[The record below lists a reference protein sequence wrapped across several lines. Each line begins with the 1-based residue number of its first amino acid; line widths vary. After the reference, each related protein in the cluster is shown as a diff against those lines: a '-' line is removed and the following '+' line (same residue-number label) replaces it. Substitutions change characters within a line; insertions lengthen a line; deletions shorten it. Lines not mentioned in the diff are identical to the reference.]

1 MEKRSAVITRFGQ
14 LILSPWAT
22 AVALVLAVGLGLWL
36 PRGALAL
43 KPVGGVYLA
52 LLQMCSLPLVIC
64 GVVSSIGRILRDG
77 ESKHYLGRLVL
88 VVVGGL
94 FITAAL
100 AVVLGLAVRPGSG
113 LSTEASQTLG
123 RLLSES
129 EVQGSAGTMEHKAVS
144 FVDFLSSAVPRNI
157 FYALSQGSQL
167 PILFFSL
174 VLGVALGFTT
184 SLKSQQTIESFEATF
199 DALLKL
205 IEWLL
210 YLLPIGLISLLA
222 PQIAEAGFGV
232 LVAMLKLIVLVNVAA
247 LISLLAG
254 NLIIARRTGQ
264 PYFTVLR
271 QLIDCLL
278 IAFATKSSFAA
289 IPSALSAMQ
298 RLGMSK
304 NTTDLVIPL
313 SVSLNPI
320 GNVHYYTLSAIFI
333 AQLYGVSFPR
343 FVARH
348 PSYRWRAGRRGGQRT
363 PQRRRD
369 RRDLDSSR
377 TARPPGRRGC
387 HPDHG
392 HRPIHRPRDHHA
404 QRPRQLR
411 RRQPCRRPQHRH
423 DPASL
428 CHENCLRPHL
438 NPATTTS

>member
-1 MEKRSAVITRFGQ
+1 MEKRSSVIARFGQ
-14 LILSPWAT
+14 VILSPWAT
-22 AVALVLAVGLGLWL
+22 AAALVLAVCLGLWL
-36 PRGALAL
+36 PHVALAL

-88 VVVGGL
+88 VVAGGL

-113 LSTEASQTLG
+113 LGTEASQTLG

-129 EVQGSAGTMEHKAVS
+129 EVQGGIVTVEHKPIS
-144 FVDFLSSAVPRNI
+144 FVDFLASAVPRNI
-157 FYALSQGSQL
+157 FSALSQGSQL

-174 VLGVALGFTT
+174 VLGVALGFTS
-184 SLKSQQTIESFEATF
+184 SLKSQQTIEFFEATF
-199 DALLKL
+199 DALIKL

-222 PQIAEAGFGV
+222 PQIAEAGFGIF
-232 LVAMLKLIVLVNVAA
+232 VAMLKLIVLVNVAA
-247 LISLLAG
+247 LISLLVG
-254 NLIIARRTGQ
+254 NFIIARRTGR
-264 PYFTVLR
+264 PYFAVLR
-271 QLIDCLL
+271 QLLDCLL

-320 GNVHYYTLSAIFI
+320 GNVHYYTLGAIFI
-333 AQLYGVSFPR
+333 AQLYGVSFPASSLVILLVGGVMAA
-343 FVARH
+343 VAGSAL
-348 PSYRWRAGRRGGQRT
+348 PSAAAIGVISILLEPLGLPVGAAVI
-363 PQRRRD
+363 
-369 RRDLDSSR
+369 LIM
-377 TARPPGRRGC
+377 A
-387 HPDHG
+387 
-392 HRPIHRPRDHHA
+392 I
-404 QRPRQLR
+404 
-411 RRQPCRRPQHRH
+411 
-423 DPASL
+423 DPFID
-428 CHENCLRPHL
+428 
-438 NPATTTS
+438 PATTALNVHGSCVAASLVADRSTGMSMPPFATKTTSANT

>member
-1 MEKRSAVITRFGQ
+1 MISRVGQ
-14 LILSPWAT
+14 LILNPWST
-22 AVALVLAVGLGLWL
+22 AVALVVAVALGLWL
-36 PRGALAL
+36 PRLAIAL

-64 GVVSSIGRILRDG
+64 GVISSIGRILRDG
-77 ESKHYLGRLVL
+77 ESKRYLGRLVL
-88 VVVGGL
+88 VIAGGL
-94 FITAAL
+94 FLTAAL

-113 LSTEASQTLG
+113 LSTEASHTLG
-123 RLLSES
+123 RLLSDS
-129 EVQGSAGTMEHKAVS
+129 EFQGVTANMEHKPVS
-144 FVDFLSSAVPRNI
+144 FVDFLASAVPRNI
-157 FYALSQGSQL
+157 FAALSHGSQL

-174 VLGVALGFTT
+174 VLGVALGFTGT
-184 SLKSQQTIESFEATF
+184 LKSQQTIESFEATF
-199 DALLKL
+199 DALIKL

-232 LVAMLKLIVLVNVAA
+232 FVAMLKLIVLVNVAA
-247 LISLLAG
+247 LVSLLVG
-254 NLIIARRTGQ
+254 NVIIARRTDR

-333 AQLYGVSFPR
+333 AHLYGVSIPVSSLFILLIGGVLAA
-343 FVARH
+343 VAGSAL
-348 PSYRWRAGRRGGQRT
+348 PSAAAIGVISILLEPLGLPVGAAVI
-363 PQRRRD
+363 
-369 RRDLDSSR
+369 LIM
-377 TARPPGRRGC
+377 A
-387 HPDHG
+387 
-392 HRPIHRPRDHHA
+392 I
-404 QRPRQLR
+404 
-411 RRQPCRRPQHRH
+411 
-423 DPASL
+423 DPFID
-428 CHENCLRPHL
+428 
-438 NPATTTS
+438 PATTALNVHGSCVAASLVANRSTGLTTHPFATRTAVAHS